1 MLPRQ
6 TFGWHYRDGIGLDRD
21 EREALVWFQRA
32 ANLGNL
38 WAMRNIGALYEH
50 GQGVA
55 KDCRKARD
63 WYMKAAVSD
72 HTDAR
77 KMLAALPVNCPEKP

>member
-1 MLPRQ
+1 MNDL
-6 TFGWHYRDGIGLDRD
+6 GWHYRDGIGLDRN
-21 EREALVWFQRA
+21 EREAFVWFQRS

-50 GQGVA
+50 GQGVT

-72 HTDAR
+72 HTDVR